1 MRANADATGLAP
13 AQGEQ
18 MSNEAIPAQGP
29 IDVNASQPTPLLPC
43 PFCGADVTMGK
54 NREGAKII
62 YFQVECYEC
71 GAIAGSGYTAEPAAA
86 KNWNRRAN
94 VEVTGAAPKGG
105 AASSDR
111 RERGRPKG

>member
-1 MRANADATGLAP
+1 MGDIQNGTVL
-13 AQGEQ
+13 
-18 MSNEAIPAQGP
+18 
-29 IDVNASQPTPLLPC
+29 DVPTPLLPC

-62 YFQVECYEC
+62 YFQVECDEC
-71 GAIAGSGYTAEPAAA
+71 GAIAGSGYTTEPAAA

-111 RERGRPKG
+111 RERPHGVRVDGPVGPLAKE